1 MKKLSARNKG
11 LLTGL
16 VIVILSAVVYLT
28 TGNFDNSILLAA
40 YIIYAAGIIWS
51 LYSFYR
57 SEQEHKSF
65 KNYFQE
71 GFKCYIVVTF
81 IMVMVTFLF
90 LKFNVTLQNEMIEFQ
105 RQQLRLNANY
115 SEPDIEEKLAT
126 YKKFILPGYTMS
138 TILSYLG
145 VGTLV
150 TVITSF
156 FLGNLKQQVIV
167 TKK

>member
-1 MKKLSARNKG
+1 MNKLSARNKG
-11 LLTGL
+11 LITGL
-16 VIVILSAVVYLT
+16 LIVILSAVVYLK

-40 YIIYAAGIIWS
+40 YFIYAAGIIWS

-57 SEQEHKSF
+57 SEQEQKSF

-81 IMVMVTFLF
+81 IMVIVTFLF
-90 LKFNVTLQNEMIEFQ
+90 LKFNVSLQNEMIEFQ

-150 TVITSF
+150 TAITAF
-156 FLGNLKQQVIV
+156 FLSQF
-167 TKK
+167 KKGTV